1 MPSRSGGRSSNLLFV
16 TGTPANV
23 RGGSGTYV
31 GISVLRQALQ
41 DAGHRVELV
50 APDGDS
56 AGTLS
61 RFFFNLRARRA
72 AQRSRYDAIVGFDL
86 DGLFVSAPGTRRVAS
101 IKGVIADELRFERGA
116 TRLSLFLASL
126 LERRNVVRADRVL
139 ATSEYAAGRIAA
151 EYGAAREKIR
161 VVPEP
166 IDLAR
171 WEKALEAAARI
182 APDEPVVL
190 CVAHLYPRKQ
200 VQSLLRALTFVKTPA
215 KLRVV
220 GTGPELPAL
229 ERLAG
234 ELGLRDRAAFL
245 GHVPF
250 ERLAEE
256 YRGADVFCLPS
267 LQEGFG
273 IVFLEAMAAGLPV
286 VACRA
291 AAVPEVVADGECGI
305 LVPPGDVRALASA
318 LDRLLGDGALRRRL
332 GAAGRRRAAR
342 YDAPVVAGRFLEAI
356 GL

>member
-1 MPSRSGGRSSNLLFV
+1 
-16 TGTPANV
+16 V

-61 RFFFNLRARRA
+61 RLFFNLRARRA
-72 AQRSRYDAIVGFDL
+72 ARRSRYDAIVGFDL

-101 IKGVIADELRFERGA
+101 IKGVIADELLFERGA
-116 TRLSLFLASL
+116 TRLSLLLASW
-126 LERRNVVRADRVL
+126 LEKANVGRADRVL
-139 ATSEYAAGRIAA
+139 ATSAYAAGRIAA
-151 EYGAAREKIR
+151 EYGAEPAKIR

-166 IDLAR
+166 IDIAR
-171 WEKALEAAARI
+171 WGKALAAAVRI
-182 APDEPVVL
+182 VSEEPVVL

-200 VQSLLRALTFVKTPA
+200 VGSLLRAMALLKTQA

-220 GTGPELPAL
+220 GTGPEFAAL
-229 ERLAG
+229 GDLAD
-234 ELGLRDRAAFL
+234 ELGQRGRAELL

-250 ERLAEE
+250 ERLAAE
-256 YRGADVFCLPS
+256 YRSAEVFCLPS

-291 AAVPEVVADGECGI
+291 AAVPEVVPDGECGM
-305 LVPPGDVRALASA
+305 LVPPGDVPALASA
-318 LDRLLGDGALRRRL
+318 LDRLLGDEAERRRL
-332 GAAGRRRAAR
+332 GAAGRRHVSR
-342 YDAPVVAGRFLEAI
+342 YDAPIVAVEFLEAI

>member
-1 MPSRSGGRSSNLLFV
+1 M
-16 TGTPANV
+16 TGTPASV

-50 APDGDS
+50 APGGDS
-56 AGTLS
+56 AGIVS
-61 RFFFNLRARRA
+61 RLLFNLRARRA
-72 AQRSRYDAIVGFDL
+72 ARRSRYDAIVGFDL
-86 DGLFVSAPGTRRVAS
+86 DGLFVSAPGARRVAS
-101 IKGVIADELRFERGA
+101 IKGVIADELLFERGT
-116 TRLSLFLASL
+116 TRLSLFLASR
-126 LERRNVVRADRVL
+126 LEKRNVERADRVL
-139 ATSEYAAGRIAA
+139 ATSSYAAGRIAA
-151 EYGAAREKIR
+151 EYGAAPEKIR

-171 WEKALEAAARI
+171 WEKALEAAVRI
-182 APDEPVVL
+182 VSDEPVIL

-200 VQSLLRALTFVKTPA
+200 VGSLLRAMTLLKARA

-220 GTGPELPAL
+220 GTGPELAAL
-229 ERLAG
+229 RDLAG
-234 ELGLRDRAAFL
+234 ELGLRGRAELL

-250 ERLAEE
+250 ERLAAE

-286 VACRA
+286 VGCRA
-291 AAVPEVVADGECGI
+291 AAIPEVVPDGECGI
-305 LVPPGDVRALASA
+305 LVPPGDVNALASA
-318 LDRLLGDGALRRRL
+318 LERLLGDETERRRL
-332 GAAGRRRAAR
+332 GAAGRRRISR
-342 YDAPVVAGRFLEAI
+342 YDAPIVAGEFLEAI

>member
-1 MPSRSGGRSSNLLFV
+1 M

-31 GISVLRQALQ
+31 GISVLRRALQ
-41 DAGHRVELV
+41 DAGHRVELL

-56 AGTLS
+56 AGIVPRLL
-61 RFFFNLRARRA
+61 FNLRAH
-72 AQRSRYDAIVGFDL
+72 RSARKSRFDAVVGFDL
-86 DGLFVSAPGTRRVAS
+86 DGLFVSAAGTRRVAS

-126 LERRNVVRADRVL
+126 LERRNVARADCVL
-139 ATSEYAAGRIAA
+139 ATSSYAADRIAA

-166 IDLAR
+166 IDLPR
-171 WEKALEAAARI
+171 WENALAGSVRAAS
-182 APDEPVVL
+182 DEPVIL

-200 VQSLLRALTFVKTPA
+200 AGSLVRAMRFVKTPA

-220 GTGPELPAL
+220 GTGPELSAL
-229 ERLAG
+229 RDLVG
-234 ELGLRDRAAFL
+234 ELGLRDRVAL
-245 GHVPF
+245 PGHVPF
-250 ERLAEE
+250 EKLAAE
-256 YRGADVFCLPS
+256 YRSADVFCLPS

-291 AAVPEVVADGECGI
+291 AAVPEVVGDGECGI
-305 LVPPGDVRALASA
+305 LVPPGDVPALASA
-318 LDRLLGDGALRRRL
+318 LDALLGDEAERRRL
-332 GAAGRRRAAR
+332 GAAGRRRVAR
-342 YDAPVVAGRFLEAI
+342 YDAPIVAGQFLEAI